1 MCRRIASSRGLPVP
15 MLVGAVIGASLGERM
30 AEETRNISGPSA
42 RAGLRFERRG
52 VPRFASE
59 GGAMAS
65 FVMAGG
71 TSRLVRV
78 ELRDASSRGVGV
90 RCGEAVEVGA
100 VFSLFPEDAFASVSR
115 GRVVRCV
122 REGEGYR
129 LGLARL
135 IRHAA

>member
-1 MCRRIASSRGLPVP
+1 
-15 MLVGAVIGASLGERM
+15 M
-30 AEETRNISGPSA
+30 AEKSRNISGPSA
-42 RAGLRFERRG
+42 RPALRFERRG
-52 VPRFASE
+52 VPRFEAG

-78 ELRDASSRGVGV
+78 ELRDSSSRGVGV

-100 VFSLFPEDAFASVSR
+100 IFSLFPDDAFASVSR

-129 LGLARL
+129 VGLQRL